1 MTILTHPI
9 EDTSSG
15 QARSHLPVGT
25 TDRGEDVFSNAK
37 SGEARITI
45 CVPTWKDSADA
56 LLCSLARLPGAE
68 RCTLLVFD
76 DGSLDADL
84 TSQLARHAMRFPGPA
99 RLISA
104 PKNVGRSHA
113 RNRLKD
119 LAESDWVLFLDADM
133 QPDDDAFLSN
143 YLTAI
148 DTQAEPSLIAGGF
161 SLKNVRPTDETRL
174 HAAQSSTSE
183 CVSAEVR
190 RQSPGRY
197 VFTSNILVHRQILD
211 AVRFDPGFVGW
222 GWEDV
227 DWGLRVASDYPVIH
241 IDNTATHLG
250 LDPDPKLIEKY
261 AGSADNFARL
271 VERHPETMSA
281 TPLYKMA
288 RTLRPLPGRTI
299 IESSALKL
307 AKMRGAPLKA
317 RLFGLK
323 LYRASVYGAS
333 L

>member
-1 MTILTHPI
+1 MTNLTHPI
-9 EDTSSG
+9 EDPRPG
-15 QARSHLPVGT
+15 HAQGYLPVGT
-25 TDRGEDVFSNAK
+25 TDCGEDVFSNAK

-68 RCTLLVFD
+68 HCTLLVFD

-84 TSQLARHAMRFPGPA
+84 TSQLARHTMRFPGPA

-148 DTQAEPSLIAGGF
+148 DAQTEPSLIAGGF
-161 SLKNVRPTDETRL
+161 SLKNIRPTDETRL

-227 DWGLRVASDYPVIH
+227 DWGLRVAGDYPVIH

-261 AGSADNFARL
+261 ASSAGNFARL

-288 RTLRPLPGRTI
+288 QTLRPLPGRSI

-307 AKMRGAPLKA
+307 AKMRAAPLKA